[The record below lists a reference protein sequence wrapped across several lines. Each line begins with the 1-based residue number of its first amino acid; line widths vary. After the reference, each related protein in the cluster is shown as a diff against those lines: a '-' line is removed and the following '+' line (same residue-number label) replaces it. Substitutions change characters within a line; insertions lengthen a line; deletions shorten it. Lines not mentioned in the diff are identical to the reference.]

1 MMEVQKYLKEN
12 GLEKLQQE
20 FKIDVTDY
28 PDFVV
33 LNYNQIESPRFHP
46 IVDECR
52 ALILEKG
59 TWSVLARSFDRFYNW
74 QESVSNKLC
83 PLLQRVSYYKE
94 MFLEFDL
101 NEALVQE
108 KVDGSLLPVWK
119 YKGEWYAS
127 TRKRA
132 YAEGQTSWGNTFA
145 DVFWEVANK
154 INLKE
159 KLNEAEL
166 EGFTVIFEMVSP
178 ETRVVTPYPEKD
190 IILIGGRNNITGKEL
205 NGYDLDCLALQIG
218 VKRPKKF
225 RIKGVEDL
233 LSLVNGM
240 ESMQEGVVLV
250 KESINK
256 SHWRVKVKNPKYLAI
271 SNMRNNGVISP
282 KMILLLIRSNDH
294 HEYIQYFPEDKKYF
308 DYIENE
314 YKEIVNRINETWEK
328 VKGIED
334 QKEFALTM
342 MPLTTYSFEKGVLF
356 AARKNNTSIA
366 QELNNIDVKRIEES
380 VGLKKKFSDNFNVN
394 MEED

>member
-28 PDFVV
+28 HGFVV

-46 IVDECR
+46 VVDECR
-52 ALILEKG
+52 ALILEKE

-74 QESVSNKLC
+74 QESVSDKLS
-83 PLLQRVSYYKE
+83 PLLQRVSDYKE
-94 MFLEFDL
+94 LFLEFDL
-101 NEALVQE
+101 NEAVVQE
-108 KVDGSLLPVWK
+108 KVDGSLLSIWK
-119 YKGEWYAS
+119 YKGEWHAS

-132 YAEGQTSWGNTFA
+132 YAEGQTTWGNTFA

-159 KLNEAEL
+159 KLDQEEL
-166 EGFTVIFEMVSP
+166 EGFTVVFEMVSP
-178 ETRVVTPYPEKD
+178 ETRVVTPYQEKD
-190 IILIGGRNNITGKEL
+190 IILIGIRNNMTGREL
-205 NGYDLDCLALQIG
+205 SNYDLDCLAHDIG

-225 RIKGVEDL
+225 YIKGVEDL

-250 KESINK
+250 RESVNK

-282 KMILLLIRSNDH
+282 KRILLLIRENDH
-294 HEYIQYFPEDKKYF
+294 HEFLKYFPEDKKYF
-308 DYIENE
+308 DYIEKE
-314 YKEIVNRINETWEK
+314 YKEIVYRISETWEK
-328 VKGIED
+328 VKGIEN

-356 AARKNNTSIA
+356 AARKNNTSIDH
-366 QELNNIDVKRIEES
+366 ELNNIDVKRIEES
-380 VGLKKKFSDNFNVN
+380 IGLKKKFSDNFNIN